1 MVYPWKSSFVESSTS
16 FLIKI
21 FAIEEEKP
29 WLLRGH
35 KTEMPMMFHCKGE
48 SVHWNQESQD
58 RPRLVLVEYPYQR

>member
-1 MVYPWKSSFVESSTS
+1 MVYPWKFSPVESSTS

-35 KTEMPMMFHCKGE
+35 KTDADDV
-48 SVHWNQESQD
+48 S
-58 RPRLVLVEYPYQR
+58 L